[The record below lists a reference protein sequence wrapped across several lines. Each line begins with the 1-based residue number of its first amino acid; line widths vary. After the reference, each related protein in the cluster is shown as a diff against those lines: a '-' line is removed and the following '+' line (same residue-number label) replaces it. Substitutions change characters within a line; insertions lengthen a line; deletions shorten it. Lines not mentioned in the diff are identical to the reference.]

1 MNTATQLSAAR
12 TELEL
17 FQRNYGHI
25 VFEYLK
31 GGGKKTT
38 ALNGKMPDAV
48 QLEKIVKHYFEKVE
62 AVSKLTRIMNQ
73 EYLSTVNIKEQ
84 KPLYA
89 PKKAHAA

>member
-1 MNTATQLSAAR
+1 MNTATELSAAR

-25 VFEYLK
+25 VIEYLK

-38 ALNGKMPDAV
+38 ALNGKMPDTA
-48 QLEKIVKHYFEKVE
+48 QLEKIIKQYFEKVE

-84 KPLYA
+84 TSLYA
-89 PKKAHAA
+89 PKKMHTA